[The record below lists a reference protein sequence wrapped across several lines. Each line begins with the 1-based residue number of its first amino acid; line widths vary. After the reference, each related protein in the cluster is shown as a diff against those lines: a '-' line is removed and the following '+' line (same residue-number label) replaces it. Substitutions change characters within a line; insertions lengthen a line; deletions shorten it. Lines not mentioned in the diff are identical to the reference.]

1 MKLRDLPLVSLRTFA
16 VVAECGSAT
25 AAAKTLG
32 VTHSAVSKQV
42 KLLERWLGQTL
53 FILEGRK
60 LVLTPFGD
68 LLSRKLGIAFQGIA
82 GACAYVQ
89 RQRERRTITVEAPAT
104 FAMYWLLPRVS
115 TFRAME
121 PQTDVWVST
130 RMTGQSPNFAGN
142 DLVVM
147 RGETAPISRRL
158 SERILLF
165 REDMALLSSPKLLAR
180 KPLEKPHDIT
190 SHQLIESMTRPQDWQ
205 TWLKQANINDAIV
218 AGGHR
223 FDHLF
228 VAIQAVKDGLG
239 SLVAPQNL
247 LQIAIDS
254 QELASPFPHLNFPGE
269 SYFVYFAGSGI
280 NPTMERFKDWLVQ
293 EAGSRDPRSMKSTSK
308 RNRHANRAPMK
319 GRPPPAPAHEA
330 SRVRLQTH
338 KGKYRKEK

>member
-1 MKLRDLPLVSLRTFA
+1 MRLRDLPLGSLRTFA
-16 VVAECGSAT
+16 VVADCSSIT
-25 AAAKTLG
+25 AAAETLG

-53 FILEGRK
+53 FVLEGRR

-68 LLSRKLGIAFQGIA
+68 ILSRKLASAFEDIA

-115 TFRAME
+115 AFRALE

-130 RMTGQSPNFAGN
+130 RMTGQSPNFAGH
-142 DLVVM
+142 DLVVL
-147 RGETAPISRRL
+147 RGETAPISTRL
-158 SERILLF
+158 SKRVFLF
-165 REDMALLSSPKLLAR
+165 REDMAVLSSPKLLTR
-180 KPLEKPHDIT
+180 KPLAKPADIT
-190 SHQLIESMTRPQDWQ
+190 RHALIESMTRPQDWPA
-205 TWLKQANINDAIV
+205 WLKRANVSDAIV

-247 LQIAIDS
+247 LEMAITS
-254 QELASPFPHLNFPGE
+254 HELACPFPHLNFPGE
-269 SYFVYFAGSGI
+269 SYFAYFAGGSI
-280 NPTMERFKDWLVQ
+280 DPAMKRFKDWLVRM
-293 EAGSRDPRSMKSTSK
+293 AK
-308 RNRHANRAPMK
+308 A
-319 GRPPPAPAHEA
+319 
-330 SRVRLQTH
+330 
-338 KGKYRKEK
+338 